1 MSFKRNFMIQIPKR
15 LPKRCVLSFASSA
28 EPAASLAS
36 IGQKSYQ
43 IKRRAFPEFAKTVL
57 SSGFCVPFVNLRK
70 KPPQQKMRRPVSHRE
85 QHCSSDGQMQY
96 PRAERKVE
104 ERIAVGKVQVQLRP
118 DIS

>member
-43 IKRRAFPEFAKTVL
+43 IKRRAFPEFAKTAPIVGVL
-57 SSGFCVPFVNLRK
+57 PALHE
-70 KPPQQKMRRPVSHRE
+70 PQEKAAS
-85 QHCSSDGQMQY
+85 
-96 PRAERKVE
+96 AED
-104 ERIAVGKVQVQLRP
+104 A
-118 DIS
+118 